1 MCLTTWYPARE
12 ASLWD
17 AVELPVGTKCFT
29 EKGLEDCSLALFHVQ
44 SMLSGL
50 PGSERPE
57 FKLPPPWTE
66 PQPAQQTGSQ
76 PVGHDPLRIK

>member
-44 SMLSGL
+44 SIAFWSTRIRKTRIQAPTTMDRATA
-50 PGSERPE
+50 GSTDWFSACGP
-57 FKLPPPWTE
+57 
-66 PQPAQQTGSQ
+66 
-76 PVGHDPLRIK
+76 